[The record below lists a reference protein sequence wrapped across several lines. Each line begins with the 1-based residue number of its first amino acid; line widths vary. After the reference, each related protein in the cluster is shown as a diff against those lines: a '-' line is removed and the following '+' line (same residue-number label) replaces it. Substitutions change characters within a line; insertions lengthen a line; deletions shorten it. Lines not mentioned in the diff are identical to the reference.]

1 MTREWPAMTRIWL
14 TTRLRNR
21 TFRDKKNECSDT
33 SRLSHDACFYQ
44 SLLGST
50 SQAARSTRW
59 SSSRATRAQSSRRL
73 LRVLA
78 LKEEWFTDNLQ
89 HDLRGKDAKLHISG
103 KLIVEMAELK
113 QFRGAEVSTL
123 KSFISLQEDK
133 FRLPYGHRDVT
144 IYRQC
149 VFIGTTNDRD
159 YLTDTTGNRRYFPVY
174 IVRIDLERA
183 KESIEQIYAEAIY
196 RRETGENANW
206 WLSADEE
213 KLAKVEQRERLS
225 DDAWAGRIAEEIN
238 RLAARAKAP
247 TANTLYALLAIF
259 SGWFGFV
266 P

>member
-1 MTREWPAMTRIWL
+1 
-14 TTRLRNR
+14 
-21 TFRDKKNECSDT
+21 
-33 SRLSHDACFYQ
+33 
-44 SLLGST
+44 
-50 SQAARSTRW
+50 
-59 SSSRATRAQSSRRL
+59 
-73 LRVLA
+73 
-78 LKEEWFTDNLQ
+78 
-89 HDLRGKDAKLHISG
+89 
-103 KLIVEMAELK
+103 MAELK

-183 KESIEQIYAEAIY
+183 KESIEQIYAEAVY

-225 DDAWAGRIAEEIN
+225 DNAWAGRIAEDRRYVRGLTHSKVIE
-238 RLAARAKAP
+238 RRCLGL
-247 TANTLYALLAIF
+247 TLLAVLN
-259 SGWFGFV
+259 S
-266 P
+266 